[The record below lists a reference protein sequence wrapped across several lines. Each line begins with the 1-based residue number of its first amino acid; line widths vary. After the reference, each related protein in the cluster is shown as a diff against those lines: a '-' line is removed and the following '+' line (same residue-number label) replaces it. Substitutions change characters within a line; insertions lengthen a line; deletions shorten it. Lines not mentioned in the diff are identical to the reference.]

1 MIRLGLSKY
10 DYSLLWEKWKIK
22 IVYPE
27 ETAKQI
33 RAEFERVAENFFLE
47 KKGNPKTVRI
57 QFYELGTGCKC
68 WVETFSTFQ
77 FTFQSYG
84 VYKRQGI
91 LTLKVEAII
100 DNGYHIDTT
109 PKEQ

>member
-1 MIRLGLSKY
+1 MIKLGLSKY
-10 DYSLLWEKWKIK
+10 DYSLLLEKWEIK

-47 KKGNPKTVRI
+47 KKGNPKTVRV
-57 QFYELGTGCKC
+57 QFYELGTGCVS

-77 FTFQSYG
+77 FTFQYHG

-91 LTLKVEAII
+91 LTLRVEAIT
-100 DNGYHIDTT
+100 DRGVHIDTT

>member
-1 MIRLGLSKY
+1 MIQIGLTKV
-10 DYSLLWEKWKIK
+10 DYSILLESWKLQA
-22 IVYPE
+22 VYPE

-57 QFYELGTGCKC
+57 QFYELGTGYVS

-77 FTFQSYG
+77 FTFQSHG

-91 LTLKVEAII
+91 LTLRVEAII
-100 DNGYHIDTT
+100 DSGCHVNISLQ
-109 PKEQ
+109 EQ

>member
-1 MIRLGLSKY
+1 MIKLGLSKY
-10 DYSLLWEKWKIK
+10 DYSLLLEKWEIK

-27 ETAKQI
+27 ETAKKVK
-33 RAEFERVAENFFLE
+33 AEFERVAENFFLE
-47 KKGNPKTVRI
+47 KKGTHKTVRI
-57 QFYELGTGCKC
+57 QFYELGTGCIS
-68 WVETFSTFQ
+68 WVETFSTFK

-84 VYKRQGI
+84 VYGRQGM